1 MSFTSFMFLSR
12 SSSGVE
18 DSESTNL
25 RSVFGESARHY
36 EIMFLV
42 PESEVEK
49 VPDVIKKVEGK
60 CLGPPMLWSH
70 FQIKCLSKIQI

>member
-1 MSFTSFMFLSR
+1 MFLLR
-12 SSSGVE
+12 SSFGVE
-18 DSESTNL
+18 DSRSTNL

-49 VPDVIKKVEGK
+49 VPDVIKKVEGT
-60 CLGPPMLWSH
+60 CVGPPTSWSH